1 MCRCAG
7 LKVAVQA
14 CLVHDALSELGGAQ
28 VPALVVS
35 GTLDIVAPTELSEH
49 LTSAL
54 PQSSLVAA
62 LTSLVD
68 QQTGAASTAAPGNEG
83 LR

>member
-1 MCRCAG
+1 
-7 LKVAVQA
+7 V
-14 CLVHDALSELGGAQ
+14 Q

-35 GTLDIVAPTELSEH
+35 GTLAIVARTELSER

-62 LTSLVD
+62 LTSLVQ
-68 QQTGAASTAAPGNEG
+68 QQTGAAFTAAPGNEG

>member
-7 LKVAVQA
+7 LKAAVQA
-14 CLVHDALSELGGAQ
+14 CPGHDALSELGGVQ

-35 GTLDIVAPTELSEH
+35 GTLGIVARTELSEH
-49 LTSAL
+49 RTSAL

-62 LTSLVD
+62 LTSLVHR
-68 QQTGAASTAAPGNEG
+68 QTGAASTAAPGNEG

>member
-7 LKVAVQA
+7 LKAAVRA
-14 CLVHDALSELGGAQ
+14 CLGHNALSEPGGVQ

-35 GTLDIVAPTELSEH
+35 GTLDIVARTELSEH

-54 PQSSLVAA
+54 PHSSLVAA

>member
-1 MCRCAG
+1 MQVRGPQGARLGLPGTRRPIRARWRAG
-7 LKVAVQA
+7 A
-14 CLVHDALSELGGAQ
+14 G
-28 VPALVVS
+28 ALVVS
-35 GTLDIVAPTELSEH
+35 GTLDIVARRELSEH

-62 LTSLVD
+62 LTSLVH
-68 QQTGAASTAAPGNEG
+68 QQTGEASTAAPGNEG

>member
-1 MCRCAG
+1 MQVRG
-7 LKVAVQA
+7 LKAAVQA
-14 CLVHDALSELGGAQ
+14 CLGYDTLSEPGGVQ

-35 GTLDIVAPTELSEH
+35 GTLNIVARTELPEH
-49 LTSAL
+49 LTPAM

-62 LTSLVD
+62 LTSLVHR
-68 QQTGAASTAAPGNEG
+68 QTGAASTAAPGNEG